1 MQAAAAG
8 HSTMDVVRDVVR
20 RDGLL
25 GLYRGATPGVV
36 RSSVLTATQCATY
49 DEVKRWVIAKA
60 GWEDGIKVQ
69 LVTGLTTG
77 LVSTA
82 ITNPVDVIK
91 TNMFTSE
98 RCVLPIRPA
107 GPGQAALRGGL

>member
-8 HSTMDVVRDVVR
+8 HSTMDVIRDVVR
-20 RDGLL
+20 RDGFL

-49 DEVKRWVIAKA
+49 DEVKRAVISNL
-60 GWEDGIKVQ
+60 GWSDGIHVQ

-77 LVSTA
+77 
-82 ITNPVDVIK
+82 
-91 TNMFTSE
+91 E
-98 RCVLPIRPA
+98 
-107 GPGQAALRGGL
+107 